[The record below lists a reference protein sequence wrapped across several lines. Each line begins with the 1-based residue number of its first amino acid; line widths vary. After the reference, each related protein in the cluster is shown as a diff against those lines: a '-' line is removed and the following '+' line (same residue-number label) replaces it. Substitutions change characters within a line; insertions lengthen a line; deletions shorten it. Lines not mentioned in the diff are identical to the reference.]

1 MTEEKH
7 AIERASKVGIGWGIA
22 VVLLGVLAICA
33 PFVSGLA
40 VTTIVAAC
48 LVAAGIV
55 QVVFAFQAGSFGR
68 GLLAFLFGAISVA
81 AGVLIFMHPLFG
93 LEAITIMLIAY
104 FLVDGV
110 YHFAAAAQLKAHS
123 GRGWLVF
130 GGIVSI
136 LLAGVIW
143 FAWPDSGAWAL
154 GLVVGVRLLL
164 TGWMMIVFGSAA
176 RAALRNGTETPA
188 QP

>member
-1 MTEEKH
+1 MTEERQ

-22 VVLLGVLAICA
+22 VVLLGVLAICV
-33 PFVSGLA
+33 PFISGLA
-40 VTTIVAAC
+40 VSTIVAAC
-48 LVAAGIV
+48 LVAAGVV

-81 AGVLIFMHPLFG
+81 AGVLIFLHPLFG

-104 FLVDGV
+104 FLVDGL
-110 YHFAAAAQLKAHS
+110 YHFVAAAQLKADS

-136 LLAGVIW
+136 LLAAVIW
-143 FAWPDSGAWAL
+143 FTWPDSGAWAV
-154 GLVVGVRLLL
+154 GIVVGVRLWF
-164 TGWMMIVFGSAA
+164 TGWMMIVFGSACRIA
-176 RAALRNGTETPA
+176 R
-188 QP
+188 